1 MYSMDSMLV
10 HYVNNVC
17 SFSSGLLDRISEL
30 STINLHLIG
39 EWSELTLCVQWE
51 KFMFGH
57 TTYVHVRP
65 PQMCMHHH
73 TLRRKRK
80 KPCLFRSPSIIRG
93 WGEYIH

>member
-1 MYSMDSMLV
+1 MDFSTHELNIQYV

-51 KFMFGH
+51 KFLFGH
-57 TTYVHVRP
+57 TIYVRP
-65 PQMCMHHH
+65 PQMSCITMCYVQ
-73 TLRRKRK
+73 T
-80 KPCLFRSPSIIRG
+80 
-93 WGEYIH
+93 

>member
-39 EWSELTLCVQWE
+39 ELVCSMGDIYVWSYDICTC
-51 KFMFGH
+51 
-57 TTYVHVRP
+57 TSTPNVHA
-65 PQMCMHHH
+65 
-73 TLRRKRK
+73 
-80 KPCLFRSPSIIRG
+80 SP
-93 WGEYIH
+93 HATAQT